1 VNTNRTLALIVV
13 VLGLVVLPGCWTTSL
28 HALYEEGDQHLT
40 YDSALIGVWQNLS
53 DSPIAITGDPS
64 TGFYNLE
71 ASDEDGRYGYS
82 GGLVQLGPYRFLDV
96 VPSASYDKAGKSQ
109 EIEPGYFRA
118 HSILRVI
125 LEGDSLSLMAP
136 NDGRLCAAARE
147 NKLTLGDC
155 VDGDF
160 MFTAQTAV
168 LQEYFLKHA
177 DDLEVFDKTDPD
189 SVLHRQAVKQGA
201 TQ

>member
-1 VNTNRTLALIVV
+1 V
-13 VLGLVVLPGCWTTSL
+13 
-28 HALYEEGDQHLT
+28 
-40 YDSALIGVWQNLS
+40 
-53 DSPIAITGDPS
+53 
-64 TGFYNLE
+64 
-71 ASDEDGRYGYS
+71 YS
-82 GGLVQLGPYRFLDV
+82 GSLVQLGSYRFLDV
-96 VPSASYDKAGKSQ
+96 VPLSSYDTQGKSQ
-109 EIEPGYFRA
+109 QIEPGYIPT
-118 HSILRVI
+118 HSILKVI
-125 LEGDSLSLMAP
+125 LEGDTLSLMAP